1 MVCEVLTLGQLPER
15 AGELA
20 VRQAGLGPWFVAWAW
35 GWKHSA
41 AGRGASAP
49 EVHPEETAAAS
60 VLAPWPG
67 SWSGRNWLLLVL
79 ELGSP
84 SPRRLQ
90 GWSLVSPTSWLAGG
104 HFVTVFTGW
113 PESALESLLRRVPG
127 LGDQVP
133 ALTSPFDSLTS
144 VKAQLQSRGAGQ
156 GLPVELGVTRFGGQ
170 QL

>member
-49 EVHPEETAAAS
+49 EVHPEETATAS

-144 VKAQLQSRGAGQ
+144 VKA
-156 GLPVELGVTRFGGQ
+156 
-170 QL
+170 